1 MPIILIV
8 AYCLIAFLVLVV
20 LTFHCEMQD
29 EQRRCDKLKKSPA
42 ADAKPG
48 IKNLHHPA

>member
-8 AYCLIAFLVLVV
+8 AYCLIAFLVIFV

-29 EQRRCDKLKKSPA
+29 EQRRCDNLKKSQPA
-42 ADAKPG
+42 DVKPV